1 MAKGMRRARL
11 RTLPRTVALC
21 LSRSPARPPVG
32 ACTGLTTNLSRQYRR
47 YPIGKNRL
55 MHEARETDCGQ
66 ELRLIFGRVRPRQ
79 LPADG
84 SRLPMPTVPIRL
96 VGLLATD
103 KDQRRLRDNV
113 GRAAWDRLQQW
124 LGTHDRYELDGAG

>member
-1 MAKGMRRARL
+1 
-11 RTLPRTVALC
+11 
-21 LSRSPARPPVG
+21 
-32 ACTGLTTNLSRQYRR
+32 
-47 YPIGKNRL
+47 